1 MASQPDILIF
11 LSDQHTAAVNGFA
24 GDPVVRTPNLDALS
38 AAGTTF
44 DAAYTACP
52 LCVPARSAFLTGQL
66 PSSTGIFSNRSCI
79 PEYTATMMHSLAN
92 AGYETVLVGRM
103 HFVGRNQRHGFTKRL
118 VGDFT
123 PTFWRPY
130 ATEDRFDQGLG
141 PYAHTLGAIKS
152 LKVVGGGDS
161 PVLAYD
167 RAVIDAAVRY
177 LREDHDRPQ
186 CIVIGTYAPHFS
198 YVAPEELY
206 RRYRDEVQPP
216 VTWDREPNYTN
227 RLIDHKRQQFD
238 RQDHDRQRVL
248 AARAAYYGMVENLDA
263 QIGQVRQAW
272 QQHLDRTGREGWM
285 VYTSDHGDMLGERGL
300 QGKQVGLEP
309 SARIPMVIEGD
320 GIAAGRRIAGATSLL
335 DLSPTLCQRAR
346 AVVPPQQAGQSL
358 LDILAGEPADAERA
372 VICEY
377 LHADPDRPGES
388 VAARAVRKG
397 RFKALIYHAEDV
409 DDALFDIQADPHE
422 LVNLAGQ
429 DPATL
434 AELREQ
440 AYRDWRP
447 EAVVAE
453 QKRRR
458 AHLPILLQFGH
469 RIGQPEVEL
478 WTDYRG
484 QVQLPTVT

>member
-11 LSDQHTAAVNGFA
+11 LSDQHTASVNGFA
-24 GDPVVRTPNLDALS
+24 GDDVVRTPNLDALS
-38 AAGTTF
+38 AGGTTF

-66 PSSTGIFSNRSCI
+66 PSSTGIFTNRSCI

-103 HFVGRNQRHGFTKRL
+103 HFVGHNQRHGFTKRL

-123 PTFWRPY
+123 PTSWRPY
-130 ATEDRFDQGLG
+130 GGDDRFDQGLG
-141 PYAHTLGAIKS
+141 PYAHTLGAIKC
-152 LKVVGGGDS
+152 LDVVGGGDS

-167 RAVIDAAVRY
+167 RAVIDAAVEY
-177 LREDHDRPQ
+177 LGQDHDCPQ
-186 CIVIGTYAPHFS
+186 CVVVGTYAPHFS

-206 RRYRDEVQPP
+206 RRYRDQVRPP

-227 RLIDHKRQQFD
+227 RVLDQKRQHHEQ
-238 RQDHDRQRVL
+238 QGHDRDRIM

-272 QQHLDRTGREGWM
+272 QRHLDRTGREGWM

-300 QGKQVGLEP
+300 HGKQVGLEP

-320 GIAAGRRIAGATSLL
+320 GVAAGQRIAAATSLL
-335 DLSPTLCQRAR
+335 DLSPTLCERAG
-346 AVVPPQQAGQSL
+346 AVTPPQQAGQSL
-358 LDILAGEPADAERA
+358 VSILAGEPADADRA

-377 LHADPDRPGES
+377 MPPDPDRGGELIP
-388 VAARAVRKG
+388 ARAVRKG
-397 RFKALIYHAEDV
+397 RFKALVYHAEDLA
-409 DDALFDIQADPHE
+409 DALFDIEADPHE
-422 LVNLAGQ
+422 LVNLAEQ

-434 AELREQ
+434 AELREE
-440 AYRDWRP
+440 AYRDWEPDRV
-447 EAVVAE
+447 AAE
-453 QKRRR
+453 QKRRGE
-458 AHLPILLQFGH
+458 HVPILVPFGH
-469 RIGQPEVEL
+469 RTGQSEVEL
-478 WTDYRG
+478 WTGYRG